1 MNTALSWPAS
11 LVALAALLTPL
22 ALPLLYFI
30 LYRPRRQEGL
40 VSALAAP
47 IASLAGTLAGDSFF
61 HRWHTS
67 LKAGCLLVTC
77 FLFVALRTLPGCL
90 AALAI
95 AIIAVMVSGLPWRR
109 SLARLA
115 AMSGFLT
122 LLMLMLPFTG
132 VVQTGEPTFSLAF
145 LPIPLR
151 LSGLHT
157 AALIVFK
164 AMAVALLMEPMLAT
178 ASLAETLRGFRRI
191 GVPAALTQM
200 ILLCHRYIF
209 VFQQEAARMWRGMRV
224 RGFTARTDWASLAA
238 IGNFLGMLFVS
249 SFERTQ
255 RVYEAMLCRGFTGE
269 MPQLAARP
277 VAASD
282 IGKAV
287 FWLLLA
293 VAPLVAERFLPDF
306 FHFFRP

>member
-1 MNTALSWPAS
+1 MNTVLSWPAS
-11 LVALAALLTPL
+11 LSALAALLAPL

-30 LYRPRRQEGL
+30 LYRPGRREGPAPGL
-40 VSALAAP
+40 VSP
-47 IASLAGTLAGDSFF
+47 ISSLTERVAGDSVF

-67 LKAGCLLVTC
+67 LKAGCLLITC
-77 FLFVALRTLPGCL
+77 FLFVALTTIPGCL
-90 AALAI
+90 AALS
-95 AIIAVMVSGLPWRR
+95 IAVAALMVSGLPWRR

-122 LLMLMLPFTG
+122 LLMVMLPFTG
-132 VVQTGEPTFSLAF
+132 VMQAGERTFSLVF
-145 LPIPLR
+145 LPMPFR
-151 LSGLHT
+151 LSGWHT
-157 AALIVFK
+157 AGLIVLK
-164 AMAVALLMEPMLAT
+164 AMAIALLMEPMLAT
-178 ASLAETLRGFRRI
+178 AGLAETLRGFRRI
-191 GVPAALTQM
+191 GVPASLIQM

-224 RGFTARTDWASLAA
+224 RGFTARGDWASLAA

-269 MPQLAARP
+269 MPQAAARP
-277 VAASD
+277 VTGQD

-287 FWLLLA
+287 FWLFLV
-293 VAPLVAERFLPDF
+293 VAPLVVERFFPDF
-306 FHFFRP
+306 FQFFYQ